1 MIMQDEKKITHIV
14 TRGQVWLADLGANV
28 GSEQSGIRPVLV
40 IQNNKGCK
48 YSSTFTICPL
58 TSKKINKH
66 LPTHVIL
73 KNEIFLPEISV
84 ALIEQTRTID
94 RGRFI
99 KMLGTTNDNIM
110 IEIDKAIKVHM
121 GLLNEFSYDEAYELL
136 EQIKDIEDEIKERGN
151 TQRLIRMY
159 NRAVNKLK
167 KYCNDHGKNY
177 KIIIQQYQD
186 QNKVSH
192 AI

>member
-136 EQIKDIEDEIKERGN
+136 EQIKDI
-151 TQRLIRMY
+151 
-159 NRAVNKLK
+159 
-167 KYCNDHGKNY
+167 
-177 KIIIQQYQD
+177 
-186 QNKVSH
+186 
-192 AI
+192 